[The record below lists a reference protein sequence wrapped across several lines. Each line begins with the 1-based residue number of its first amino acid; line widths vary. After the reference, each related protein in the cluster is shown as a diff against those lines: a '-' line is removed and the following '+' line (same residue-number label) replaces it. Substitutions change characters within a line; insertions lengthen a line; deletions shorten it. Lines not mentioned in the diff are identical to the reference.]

1 MFVKS
6 LTGLG
11 KSLIILI
18 TSFTLVGC
26 GTTAKNYNNSVSAYA
41 SVHDD
46 YQNVNGSM
54 VLVSNYIKW
63 SSNRLDPYDQKQQEQ
78 AVFFALNNLQNGQE
92 TNWYNGNTGSR
103 GRVRIIMTYP
113 RDSGYCR
120 VIQSQITYKGKSRE
134 FKEEACINA
143 VENTWRFVR

>member
-1 MFVKS
+1 M
-6 LTGLG
+6 GLG
-11 KSLIILI
+11 RLLTILI

-26 GTTAKNYNNSVSAYA
+26 GTTAQNYNNSVSTYA

-46 YQNVNGSM
+46 YQNVNGSI
-54 VLVSNYIKW
+54 VLVSNYVKW
-63 SSNRLDPYDQKQQEQ
+63 SSNRMSAYDQKQQEQ
-78 AVFFALNNLQNGQE
+78 AVFFALNNLQNGEE
-92 TNWYNGNTGSR
+92 TNWYNGNTGAK

-113 RDSGYCR
+113 RGSGYCR
-120 VIQSQITYKGKSRE
+120 VIQSQISYNGKSRD